1 MNNMFSYTQ
10 KEWHMK
16 KKGIKTVLA
25 TMLVL
30 IFASSI
36 IFGAGSTE
44 VATKTSRKLSIAH
57 VFATNHPVHL
67 ALLEANEMLK
77 QKSGGRL
84 ELNIYPNGTF
94 ANYNDAVQAVIMGQ
108 LDMAPLDSASEYLPK
123 AGVLLGP
130 YVFRSYGHWTN
141 FKNSELYENLKDEI
155 SEAVGVKQLD
165 LYNFGFRNMTGNKPL
180 VKLEDFQKLKLRVVN
195 FPPYSEIATVFNAVG
210 TSLPIGDVYMGL
222 QSGVVDAQENPLTQI
237 VTMKFYEVQKYLML
251 TQHMLAVAGTI
262 MSEQTWN
269 SLSAE
274 DQKIIEEVFRFEA
287 DRIDQIVRDNENT
300 LIEEV
305 KKAGMTVIDKIDTK
319 PFRNRVSLV
328 LERNPAWVEV
338 YNQIQSIPD

>member
-1 MNNMFSYTQ
+1 
-10 KEWHMK
+10 
-16 KKGIKTVLA
+16 
-25 TMLVL
+25 MLVL
-30 IFASSI
+30 VFTSGIIFA
-36 IFGAGSTE
+36 AGSTE
-44 VATKTSRKLSIAH
+44 TAVKPARKLSIAH
-57 VFATNHPVHL
+57 VFATNHPVHI
-67 ALLEANEMLK
+67 ALLEANEQLK
-77 QKSGGRL
+77 EKSGGRL
-84 ELNIYPNGTF
+84 ELNIYPNGTY

-123 AGVLLGP
+123 SGVLLGP

-141 FKNSELYENLKDEI
+141 FKNSELYENLKDDI
-155 SEAVGVKQLD
+155 SKAVGVKQLD

-195 FPPYSEIATVFNAVG
+195 FPPYSEIATVFNAIG

-222 QSGVVDAQENPLTQI
+222 QAGVVDAEENPLTQI

-274 DQKIIEEVFRFEA
+274 DQKIVEEVFRFEA
-287 DRIDQIVRDNENT
+287 DRIDQIVRDNENA
-300 LIEEV
+300 LIDEV
-305 KKAGMTVIDKIDTK
+305 KAAGMTVIDKIDTK
-319 PFRNRVSLV
+319 PFRDRVGLV
-328 LERNPAWVEV
+328 LERNPSWVEL
-338 YNQIQSIPD
+338 YNQIQQIPD